1 MLYQWSTCS
10 ASDGLSEWERERS
23 TMCAFYEMAWSRF
36 GALKPAWLQG
46 HKHIKS
52 SVSVIQSSRISNAFK
67 LFTKPSPCS
76 VKPDSIRVNTSLLK
90 TERDTE
96 KNWELYEW
104 QTEDCS
110 YRTPSHTCLSLIH
123 ALVSASD
130 MHCFLSVWIGDII
143 LTTTAWDIVT
153 GLKKV
158 WV

>member
-143 LTTTAWDIVT
+143 LTTMAWDIVT

>member
-1 MLYQWSTCS
+1 MDYQN
-10 ASDGLSEWERERS
+10 ERKRS
-23 TMCAFYEMAWSRF
+23 TMFAFYEMAWSRF

-76 VKPDSIRVNTSLLK
+76 VKPDSIRVNTSLWK

-110 YRTPSHTCLSLIH
+110 YRTPSHPCLSLSLRH
-123 ALVSASD
+123 ALFFISLNGRHHPDHNGVGYSHWIEKS
-130 MHCFLSVWIGDII
+130 LSLRIQVAQSQI
-143 LTTTAWDIVT
+143 LWMN
-153 GLKKV
+153 GLRD
-158 WV
+158 